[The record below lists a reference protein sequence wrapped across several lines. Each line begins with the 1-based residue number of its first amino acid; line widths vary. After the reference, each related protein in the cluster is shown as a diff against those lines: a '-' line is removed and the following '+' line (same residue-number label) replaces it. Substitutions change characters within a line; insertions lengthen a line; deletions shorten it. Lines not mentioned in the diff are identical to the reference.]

1 MSLLVSILIVIKL
14 DHLMCFYLPCGC
26 EQIPDKKQLKG
37 GRFDFGLWSEGIQSI
52 MEGKTWRWEVVC
64 SYLSRLGTREKLKKA
79 NTQLTFSFFF
89 SFLIWFIAQAPGIM
103 LSIFGVDLPSSVKP
117 LWKIL
122 TDKVNSKP
130 VKSEDSLPHVEIST
144 KMGIG
149 FSKWGTRV

>member
-14 DHLMCFYLPCGC
+14 DLLMCFYLPCGC

-52 MEGKTWRWEVVC
+52 MEGKTWRWEVAC

-89 SFLIWFIAQAPGIM
+89 FLFDLVHSPSPWNNAAYIWGGSA
-103 LSIFGVDLPSSVKP
+103 L
-117 LWKIL
+117 
-122 TDKVNSKP
+122 
-130 VKSEDSLPHVEIST
+130 
-144 KMGIG
+144 
-149 FSKWGTRV
+149 FS